1 MWDHCG
7 VCLFFYCH
15 ACELANAFILYFM
28 VNYSFTHQHL
38 AGVFYFM
45 SVWLLMVA
53 DRWLSKLYL

>member
-28 VNYSFTHQHL
+28 VNYSFTQQHL
-38 AGVFYFM
+38 AGVFYFYV
-45 SVWLLMVA
+45 SLAA
-53 DRWLSKLYL
+53 DGGGQMAI